1 MATARHKFDDEKH
14 RREIDFILPK
24 LKYGVPPSRVV
35 RWLENFER
43 EDLKYAFDLLF
54 YLEYIDGPEM
64 QLRYDQLFATIAA
77 QVPAST
83 TLIVSP
89 IAKEGKS
96 GDLAMYF
103 LNKTTSFA
111 RREKAGPTYL
121 TRNLNKKKLTGDA
134 VLVLLDDFSGTG
146 DTFHDSYQD
155 MFAEWVSDHKDYI
168 KKIYF
173 LAVVVMQE
181 AEKTINTLYPEI
193 EIKAEKRGKCLEERT
208 SVFTYRCTCNEVKAI
223 ADKYTGHVRNSF
235 RDTHAIPYGYKNTQ
249 ALIAFCYGTPNNTLP
264 IIWTDNKWYPVFP
277 RYRHTRMKQ
286 ASALKREIAH
296 YIGII
301 NRQGLH
307 VEDASVKEVYFKDID
322 GKRRK
327 FSMSSREHFAR
338 LAVVKLMMDGMEEPV
353 ICQALGITIPEL
365 RKIQASGKRYGHFD
379 NFYRLTEKG
388 RIYFRNLMTEIT
400 KLKNT
405 QPKPDLKEIK
415 KPKRTFVPKTFG
427 GRT

>member
-35 RWLENFER
+35 RWLENFEK
-43 EDLKYAFDLLF
+43 EDLKYAFDILF

-89 IAKEGKS
+89 IAKEAKS
-96 GDLAMYF
+96 GDLAAYF
-103 LNKTTSFA
+103 LNKTTSYA
-111 RREKAGPTYL
+111 KREKAGPTRI
-121 TRNLNKKKLTGDA
+121 TRNLDKIELTGDA

-146 DTFHDSYQD
+146 DTFHDSYKD
-155 MFAEWVSDHKDYI
+155 MFAGWVGKHKDHI

-173 LAVVVMQE
+173 LAQVVMQE
-181 AEKTINTLYPEI
+181 AAQTIKTLYPDI
-193 EIKAEKRGKCLEERT
+193 EIVAERRGKCLEEKT
-208 SVFTYRCTCNEVKAI
+208 SVFRYRCTCKEIKAI
-223 ADKYTGHVRNSF
+223 ADKYTGHVRNHF
-235 RDTHAIPYGYKNTQ
+235 LDTQTIPYGYKATQ
-249 ALIAFCYGTPNNTLP
+249 ALIAFSYGTPNNTLP

-277 RYRHTRMKQ
+277 RYRATRMKQ

-307 VEDASVKEVYFKDID
+307 VEDANVKQVSFKDAE
-322 GKRRK
+322 GRKRK
-327 FSMSSREHFAR
+327 FSMSSRDNFAR

-353 ICQALGITIPEL
+353 ICQALGITMPEL
-365 RKIQASGKRYGHFD
+365 RKIQASSKRYGHFD
-379 NFYRLTEKG
+379 EFYRLTEKG
-388 RIYFRNLMTEIT
+388 RIYFRNLMAEIT
-400 KLKNT
+400 RLKNT
-405 QPKPDLKEIK
+405 QPKPDLKKLK
-415 KPKRTFVPKTFG
+415 KEKRTFVPKTFG